1 MTKDKN
7 ETAIGEDMASS
18 VTGDIMDMNEAIKLL
33 DTTRS
38 TFYRWLR
45 SGKIKGMKIG
55 RQWRFYRSEIERFL
69 KGEEPRIELLANIHP
84 FIESLRDRIS
94 QFGVDETPF
103 QNEGKVEQAVDLMI
117 NLATKVGASDI
128 HLANLIN
135 DNIEQS
141 VTLRYRLDGVLHTI
155 AEIDPKLLPPIIE
168 RWKFLSA
175 CDIHERNRS
184 QEGSIHANT
193 SGKPLELRCC
203 FLPTELGE
211 SLTVRILD
219 HGASPF
225 TRLKLDELGFLQDDK
240 EKILRWLQ
248 SPWGVIVVSGPT
260 GSGKTTVLYVCLRIV
275 TKPELK
281 VITVED
287 PVEFLL
293 PWTVQI
299 QVQRDSGEKITDA
312 LRAVMRSDPDV
323 IMIGEIHDG
332 ETMSMAHNCALTGH
346 LVLTTMHAND
356 AIGSLKNIIDMSNNP
371 YIVVESTKLIISQR
385 LVRKL
390 CPECR
395 TDNVLLPEM
404 LELAK
409 KHALNGGLDWDILP
423 KNFREPV
430 GCTNCRGTG
439 YKGRIAIV
447 EILEITPEIVNAIS
461 SGVPLIDVQKL
472 AVQKGMTTMSADGI
486 RKAGMGITSLSEVLR
501 VTSLF

>member
-7 ETAIGEDMASS
+7 ETAGEDMSSS
-18 VTGDIMDMNEAIKLL
+18 VTGDIMDMNEVIKLL

-84 FIESLRDRIS
+84 LIESLIDRIR
-94 QFGVDETPF
+94 QFGADETPF

-117 NLATKVGASDI
+117 NLATKMGASDI
-128 HLANLIN
+128 HLANIIK
-135 DNIEQS
+135 DNVEQS
-141 VTLRYRLDGVLHTI
+141 VILRYRLDGVLHTI
-155 AEIDPKLLPPIIE
+155 AEIDPKLLPAIIE

-175 CDIHERNRS
+175 CDIHERKKS
-184 QEGSIHANT
+184 QEGSIHAST
-193 SGKPLELRCC
+193 SRKPLELRCC
-203 FLPTELGE
+203 FLPTGLGE

-219 HGASPF
+219 RAASS
-225 TRLKLDELGFLQDDK
+225 LELDDLGFLWDDK

-248 SPWGVIVVSGPT
+248 SPWGIIVVSGPT
-260 GSGKTTVLYVCLRIV
+260 GSGKSTVLYVCLRIV

-281 VITVED
+281 AITVED

-299 QVQRDSGEKITDA
+299 QVQRDSGEKIIDA

-323 IMIGEIHDG
+323 IMIGEIPDG

-371 YIVVESTKLIISQR
+371 YVVVESTKLIISQR

-395 TDNVLLPEM
+395 ADSVLPPEM

-409 KHALNGGLDWDILP
+409 KLAINGGLDWDILP

-447 EILEITPEIVNAIS
+447 EILETTPEIVNAIS
-461 SGVPLIDVQKL
+461 NGVPLIDVQKL
-472 AVQKGMTTMSADGI
+472 AVQQGMTTMSADGI
-486 RKAGMGITSLSEVLR
+486 RKTGMGITSLSEVLR
-501 VTSLF
+501 VAAGLLP